1 MKQTEYRIET
11 VRGHILL
18 TDDRG
23 SVVLLDTGS
32 PFSFHAD
39 GVIAL
44 GGETFN
50 VGTSL
55 MGADSAY
62 VTENVGTAV
71 DGLVG
76 LDIITGRGGLL
87 IDVPHGRVVFGHP
100 TDGMKCVPSGLGLGY
115 VAVDMDIR
123 GRRAKVILDTGAPT
137 SYVSMSFTDGL
148 AAAGTA
154 TDFNPMVPGG
164 TFETPIFKFPAS
176 FGGRTFRMSAGHL
189 PSELH
194 TMLSLIGVDGVVGM
208 ELLNRQPLLIAEGRV
223 WL

>member
-1 MKQTEYRIET
+1 MKQTEYRIQT

-62 VTENVGTAV
+62 VTENVGTKV

-76 LDIITGRGGLL
+76 LDILGLCGLL
-87 IDVPHGRVVFGHP
+87 IDVPGGRVVTAHP
-100 TDGMKCVPSGLGLGY
+100 TDGMTCVPSGLGFGY
-115 VAVDMDIR
+115 VAVDVDIR
-123 GRRAKVILDTGAPT
+123 GRRAKLILDTGAPT
-137 SYVSMSFTDGL
+137 SYVSPSLTDGL
-148 AAAGTA
+148 AAVDTV

-164 TFETPIFKFPAS
+164 TFETPIFKFAAS
-176 FGGRTFRMSAGHL
+176 FGGRTFRMRAGHL

-194 TMLSLIGVDGVVGM
+194 AMLSLIGADGVVGM
-208 ELLNRQPLLIAEGRV
+208 ELLKRQPLLIAEGRV

>member
-1 MKQTEYRIET
+1 MTEKEYRIET

-18 TDDRG
+18 PDDRG

-32 PFSFHAD
+32 PVSFHAD
-39 GVIAL
+39 GMIAL
-44 GGETFN
+44 GGATFN

-76 LDIITGRGGLL
+76 LDIMGRCGLL
-87 IDVPHGRVVFGHP
+87 IDVPGGRVVFGRS
-100 TDGMKCVPSGLGLGY
+100 TDGMTSVPSGSGFGY
-115 VAVDMDIR
+115 VAVDMDVR
-123 GRRAKVILDTGAPT
+123 GRTAKVIVDTGAPT
-137 SYVSMSFTDGL
+137 SYVSPSLTEGL
-148 AAAGTA
+148 GAVDTV

-164 TFETPIFKFPAS
+164 TFETPIFEFPAS
-176 FGGRTFRMSAGHL
+176 FGGRSFDMKAGHL
-189 PSELH
+189 PSTLR
-194 TMLSLIGVDGVVGM
+194 TMLSLMGVDGVVGM
-208 ELLNRQPLLIAEGRV
+208 ELLKHQPLLIAEGRV